1 MTILRPMAIALA
13 FATLLDATAHGQ
25 KVPIA
30 ERTALPSKGLLW
42 GSKMTVET
50 QPCCT
55 PSPGAKVAE
64 PSDLTVIARNA
75 DRASRDG
82 TILRLKLQGGR
93 SLKITDCDDEGA
105 CEADRFR
112 KHRLVSWWPSL
123 GYYVVLVGLYEES
136 LAYLISEKDGR
147 TTQVAAP
154 PVLSPSGR
162 LAVALVSNLMAGVDL
177 NVIDLSVEPP
187 RVVEV
192 TAMPTCTGAGP
203 NSFLRPK
210 PVWVDDSHVRFE
222 GVSPQPGD
230 NPTTRQLLRVG
241 AGAPRWEC

>member
-13 FATLLDATAHGQ
+13 LATLLAATAHGQ

-42 GSKMTVET
+42 GSKMTVEN

-55 PSPGAKVAE
+55 PSPGAKVAD
-64 PSDLTVIARNA
+64 PSDLAAIAKNA

-82 TILRLKLQGGR
+82 TVLRLKLQGGR

-112 KHRLVSWWPSL
+112 KHRLVAWWPSL
-123 GYYVVLVGLYEES
+123 AYYVVGVGLYEEG

-147 TTQVAAP
+147 TTLVAAP

-177 NVIDLSVEPP
+177 NIIDLSVEPP
-187 RVVEV
+187 SVVDV
-192 TAMPTCTGAGP
+192 TAMPTCAGAGP

-210 PVWVDDSHVRFE
+210 PVWVDDNHVRFE

-230 NPTTRQLLRVG
+230 NPTTKQLLRVG